1 MSVEEYLSTLKDQIR
16 DKNAKDMIA
25 AEYLCHIEDQAT
37 AFQNAGM
44 EREQALLK
52 AVEGPH
58 SSAAYGME
66 IFALYSFYQYDECC
80 DTLSYK
86 QRI

>member
-16 DKNAKDMIA
+16 DKNAKDMVA

-44 EREQALLK
+44 ERDQALLK
-52 AVEGPH
+52 AVEEMGDPVDAGNSLDRIHRPH
-58 SSAAYGME
+58 ME
-66 IFALYSFYQYDECC
+66 WRFLLPEMRNVS
-80 DTLSYK
+80 
-86 QRI
+86 

>member
-16 DKNAKDMIA
+16 DKNAKDMVA

-37 AFQNAGM
+37 AFQNP
-44 EREQALLK
+44 QSPIPN
-52 AVEGPH
+52 PH
-58 SSAAYGME
+58 ENINNY
-66 IFALYSFYQYDECC
+66 I
-80 DTLSYK
+80 LSYK